1 MATRKPATSERLA
14 QARSDLEAVEQ
25 RIREL
30 ETQRTAALLSDNDRD
45 ATALGLRID
54 EARQAARTIT
64 DKCALLH
71 TAMEKEEADRR
82 EKERLA
88 RVEEVEGHIGVRD
101 KAGAAAAAAI
111 VALDKAFRGMFEANR
126 KIRESW
132 SWDAGQQAALQI
144 GDGALV
150 RMIEHELFR
159 VGHRAMLFG
168 GMDQFRPSEGPSLP
182 GGRSP
187 KLEWAQLPDRC
198 QALVDELAQVSKYNM
213 MRTGQV
219 PIPPEPPPA
228 APVALA
234 VVATNEVPGIS
245 ENERKREARARRL
258 VTLSGRSRGQL
269 LAEQARLSE
278 MPSTPENDQK
288 YEDVVAELEALEDVA

>member
-198 QALVDELAQVSKYNM
+198 QALVDELAQVSK
-213 MRTGQV
+213 
-219 PIPPEPPPA
+219 
-228 APVALA
+228 
-234 VVATNEVPGIS
+234 
-245 ENERKREARARRL
+245 
-258 VTLSGRSRGQL
+258 
-269 LAEQARLSE
+269 
-278 MPSTPENDQK
+278 
-288 YEDVVAELEALEDVA
+288 